1 MIHDIIQNLLSLVV
15 RKEDDE
21 NRLHP
26 GGRRLRRHL
35 QVGLQTQAW
44 GEDKFYSN
52 KYEIRAR
59 NHNIFSTFKFFFFA
73 GPLDLYFQ

>member
-44 GEDKFYSN
+44 GGNIFYSN
-52 KYEIRAR
+52 KYEICAR
-59 NHNIFSTFKFFFFA
+59 NHNILSTFN
-73 GPLDLYFQ
+73 